1 MVVVP
6 WPPLICYSENNRG
19 LYLLAWKDAHI
30 KLQSS
35 LYNIT
40 PFLLNVCTYI
50 CMYTYTHA
58 DLEKY
63 IDVLTVALES
73 AVFSNFSKNYVFD
86 Q

>member
-1 MVVVP
+1 
-6 WPPLICYSENNRG
+6 
-19 LYLLAWKDAHI
+19 
-30 KLQSS
+30 
-35 LYNIT
+35 
-40 PFLLNVCTYI
+40 
-50 CMYTYTHA
+50 MYTYTHA